1 MLAPARST
9 RLLQHPLRSLCTS
22 QIHGSQNPASI
33 LPLSSSSSP
42 HARFSSTSSQSP
54 PSLISSPSPCSS
66 TPLTI
71 FSGIQPTGIP
81 HLGNYLG
88 ALRTW
93 ASLQDAAAP
102 STKLFF
108 SVVDLHAITLFQRPE
123 ELRRWRREA
132 LASLLACG
140 VRAERSV
147 VFWQGKVPAHSE
159 LMWILSCTASMGYL
173 SRMTQWKS
181 KLSLSDNTSPLDES
195 SRAKLK
201 LGLFSYPVLQAADI
215 LVHRATHVP
224 VGEDQSQHLE
234 FARECVTNFNH
245 AYGVSH
251 LVAPQTI
258 LSPTRRIMSLTS
270 PTTKMSKSA
279 PSPLSRILITDSP
292 ATITAK
298 ISSSLTDSDNSVSY
312 SPALRPGVAN
322 LLSILA
328 SFDGQGRSPAEL
340 GAKYEREAVGLGA
353 FKKDVA
359 GAVSQG
365 LEGVRREFERIV
377 AEDGLVEDVAQKGA
391 RAARESAEETMV
403 LVREAVGL

>member
-1 MLAPARST
+1 MSSIMFAPT
-9 RLLQHPLRSLCTS
+9 RHTRILQHPVRSAVMSCKATS
-22 QIHGSQNPASI
+22 QSHIQTSRF
-33 LPLSSSSSP
+33 SSSP
-42 HARFSSTSSQSP
+42 SSSQSSSP
-54 PSLISSPSPCSS
+54 PSPPS
-66 TPLTI
+66 TPQTI

-93 ASLQDAAAP
+93 VSLQDTSAA
-102 STKLFF
+102 STNLFF

-123 ELRRWRREA
+123 DLRRWRREA

-140 VRAERSV
+140 VREERCT
-147 VFWQGKVPAHSE
+147 VFWQGQVAAHSE

-195 SRAKLK
+195 SKSKLK

-245 AYGVSH
+245 TYGCSH
-251 LVAPQTI
+251 LVTPQTI
-258 LSPTRRIMSLTS
+258 LSPTKRIMSLTS

-279 PSPLSRILITDSP
+279 PSPLSRILITDTP
-292 ATITAK
+292 TTISQK
-298 ISSSLTDSDNSVSY
+298 ISSALTDSQNLVTWDPVS
-312 SPALRPGVAN
+312 RPGVSN
-322 LLSILA
+322 LLTLLS
-328 SFDGQGRSPAEL
+328 SFDEHGRSPQEL
-340 GAKYEREAVGLGA
+340 GEKFEKEGMGLGVFKKMVGEAVGE
-353 FKKDVA
+353 
-359 GAVSQG
+359 G
-365 LEGVRREFERIV
+365 LSGVRGRFEEVMREEGYVEEV
-377 AEDGLVEDVAQKGA
+377 AMRGA
-391 RAARESAEETMV
+391 KRARESAEETMV

>member
-1 MLAPARST
+1 MLAPAKHT

-22 QIHGSQNPASI
+22 QLHSSQNPASI
-33 LPLSSSSSP
+33 LPSSSSSNSSHP
-42 HARFSSTSSQSP
+42 RFSSTSS
-54 PSLISSPSPCSS
+54 LSPSSS
-66 TPLTI
+66 SPLTI

-93 ASLQDAAAP
+93 ASLQDVAAP

-123 ELRRWRREA
+123 ELRRWRRET

-140 VRAERSV
+140 VRAERCV
-147 VFWQGKVPAHSE
+147 LFWQGKVPAHSE

-181 KLSLSDNTSPLDES
+181 KLSLSDNASPLDES
-195 SRAKLK
+195 SKSKLK

-258 LSPTRRIMSLTS
+258 LSPTKRIMSLTS

-292 ATITAK
+292 AAITAK

-312 SPALRPGVAN
+312 SPSLRPGVSN

-328 SFDGQGRSPAEL
+328 SFDGEGRTPAQL
-340 GAKYEREAVGLGA
+340 GAKYAAEGMGLGTFKKVVAEAV
-353 FKKDVA
+353 V
-359 GAVSQG
+359 QG
-365 LEGVRREFERIV
+365 LEAVRREFERIL
-377 AEDGLVEDVAQKGA
+377 ADEGYVEDVADKGA